1 MSFLN
6 YFIRIFHVL
15 KQMNTHFFRSIKSIS
30 VLYYQLKFSQVIGDV
45 ITFTCVELFLFESV
59 SERRTNF
66 IFTCVLLHVLY
77 INARTSMTSD
87 FPLSEMFIINLK
99 KNRNYRQCTYCGTC
113 TYYGTLF
120 YLRNVCKMYSVPIMD
135 SCTFACSIIGT
146 PDVP

>member
-6 YFIRIFHVL
+6 YFIRIIQVL
-15 KQMNTHFFRSIKSIS
+15 KQMNRNFFRSIKSIS
-30 VLYYQLKFSQVIGDV
+30 VLNYQLTFSQVIGDA

-99 KNRNYRQCTYCGTC
+99 KIETI
-113 TYYGTLF
+113 F
-120 YLRNVCKMYSVPIMD
+120 
-135 SCTFACSIIGT
+135 
-146 PDVP
+146 

>member
-6 YFIRIFHVL
+6 YFIRIIQVL

-30 VLYYQLKFSQVIGDV
+30 ILNYQLKFSQVIGDV

-87 FPLSEMFIINLK
+87 FPLSEMFIIINLK
-99 KNRNYRQCTYCGTC
+99 KNRNYILIMCNGE
-113 TYYGTLF
+113 F
-120 YLRNVCKMYSVPIMD
+120 YL
-135 SCTFACSIIGT
+135 F
-146 PDVP
+146 